1 MNPNIL
7 VLTLNLS
14 ELYTPIKIQILSILI
29 KILRRN
35 YGHFI
40 SLTITLFC
48 VSLVSNIICV
58 ETLSTYIFWMK
69 YQTFQQRIWLIAQD
83 SDHVI
88 SNYN

>member
-48 VSLVSNIICV
+48 MD
-58 ETLSTYIFWMK
+58 TLSVS
-69 YQTFQQRIWLIAQD
+69 Q
-83 SDHVI
+83 
-88 SNYN
+88 